1 MTAPRYIHL
10 RVHSA
15 YSLLEGAIPVKKLP
29 GLCEAAG
36 MPAVALTDTGNL
48 FAALEFS
55 ETLAKAG
62 IQPILGCQLTLAYA
76 AAAHPGDRAPEPPV
90 RQMIPSAWVASA
102 SIVTC
107 GSAAPQSR

>member
-1 MTAPRYIHL
+1 MTAPRFIHL

-15 YSLLEGAIPVKKLP
+15 YSLLEGAIPIKKLP
-29 GLCEAAG
+29 GLCEADG

-62 IQPILGCQLTLAYA
+62 IQPIMGCQLALAWA
-76 AAAHPGDRAPEPPV
+76 QPAHPGDRPPAP
-90 RQMIPSAWVASA
+90 RG
-102 SIVTC
+102 IVLLAQDET
-107 GSAAPQSR
+107 GFGNLMKL